1 MSTLQII
8 EELET
13 WNIYL
18 VPHPSDRALDQ
29 LYNIT
34 LVAMAT
40 EENNNT
46 NITCNEID
54 PFDFFPMGSNSKAR
68 NLISIGK
75 CLLVRSVKPSEA

>member
-18 VPHPSDRALDQ
+18 VPHPKDRALDQ
-29 LYNIT
+29 LHNIT

-54 PFDFFPMGSNSKAR
+54 PFAVIPMGSSSKAR
-68 NLISIGK
+68 NLITIGK
-75 CLLVRSVKPSEA
+75 